1 MTFEKPLIEAR
12 LIKRYKRFLS
22 DIELPSGE
30 IITAHC
36 PNSGRMT
43 NCNLES
49 SPVLIRHVDDA
60 KRKLKYTWELIFAQ
74 DRWICINTG
83 RANQVVGEA
92 LRAGLIPELSH
103 FDQVQAEFKYG
114 NSRIDFML
122 ANESEKCLVEVK
134 SVSLINGTQAS
145 FPDAPTARGLKHLN
159 ELAQAKSEGWKTY
172 MLYLIMC
179 DGVEHFS
186 PASDIDPAYAKRLK
200 EVKQAGVQVLVYD
213 TKTNAQGMTFG
224 KPIKYSL

>member
-1 MTFEKPLIEAR
+1 MKLNLKKAT
-12 LIKRYKRFLS
+12 LIKRYKRFLA

-49 SPVLIRHVDDA
+49 SPVLIRHVDDP
-60 KRKLKYTWELIFAQ
+60 KRKLKYTWELVFAQ

-92 LRAGLIPELSH
+92 LRAGLIPELSD

-114 NSRIDFML
+114 KSRIDFML
-122 ANESEKCLVEVK
+122 RNEVEKCLVEVK
-134 SVSLINGTQAS
+134 SVSLINGNQAS

-159 ELAQAKSEGWKTY
+159 ELEQANSEGWETY

-186 PASDIDPAYAKRLK
+186 PAKDIDLAYAERLK
-200 EVKQAGVQVLVYD
+200 EVKQAGVKILVYD
-213 TKTNAQGMTFG
+213 TVTNAQGMTLG
-224 KPIKYSL
+224 APVNYSI